1 MLDAYALD
9 VEVHYLF
16 INFTLFMLVGLL
28 LSEWLIYQAI
38 AIRREGLNAMLQL
51 HGNFKEN
58 NGQLV
63 LLL

>member
-16 INFTLFMLVGLL
+16 INFTLFMFVGLL

-38 AIRREGLNAMLQL
+38 AIHREGLNAMLQL